1 MVRPV
6 EHLQPVTTLT
16 VREMKRRG
24 EKIVMLT
31 AYDFL
36 MAKFLDD
43 AGVEVILVGD
53 SLANVVQGQSTT
65 LPVTLDEMIYH
76 AKLVRRGVKRALL
89 VVDMPFLS
97 YQVSIEDAVR
107 NCGRVL
113 KETGAE
119 AVKLEGGLPMV
130 DTVQRLVDIGI
141 PVMGHLGLTPQS
153 VHKFGGYGV
162 RGKEQSEADWLFE
175 SARSLEKAGIFS
187 LVLEKIPSELA
198 KSVTE
203 ALSIPTIGIGAGPH
217 CDGQVLVLYD
227 MLGLFEFPGGKPPKF
242 VRQYAELAQS
252 VRNAV
257 QSYIDDVKQGK
268 FPSEKESY

>member
-1 MVRPV
+1 MVRPA

-76 AKLVRRGVKRALL
+76 AKLVRRAVKRALL

-97 YQVSIEDAVR
+97 YQVSIEEAVR

-162 RGKEQSEADWLFE
+162 RGKERSEADWLFE

-198 KSVTE
+198 KSVTD
-203 ALSIPTIGIGAGPH
+203 ALSVPTIGIGAGPH